1 MEIDK
6 QIYDI
11 VIKKYNLYS
20 LNIPNF
26 RTFIRNFT
34 RIFWPFDKRE
44 DVQARY
50 NVQYKDTK
58 TIKKARKLYFKM
70 LKIKNDNKL
79 Y

>member
-34 RIFWPFDKRE
+34 RIF
-44 DVQARY
+44 
-50 NVQYKDTK
+50 
-58 TIKKARKLYFKM
+58 
-70 LKIKNDNKL
+70 
-79 Y
+79 

>member
-26 RTFIRNFT
+26 RVFIRNFT
-34 RIFWPFDKRE
+34 RIF
-44 DVQARY
+44 
-50 NVQYKDTK
+50 
-58 TIKKARKLYFKM
+58 
-70 LKIKNDNKL
+70 
-79 Y
+79 